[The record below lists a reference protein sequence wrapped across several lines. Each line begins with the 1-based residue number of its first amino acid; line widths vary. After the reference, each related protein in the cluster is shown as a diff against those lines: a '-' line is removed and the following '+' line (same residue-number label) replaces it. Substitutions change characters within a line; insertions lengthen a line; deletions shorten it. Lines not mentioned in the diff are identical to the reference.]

1 MTDSK
6 LEIFA
11 HIAGVLALVILGFD
25 LYYDHVQGP
34 DLSIQYFP
42 SEYDGITN
50 YDVNEDITFSFQIH
64 NSGGK
69 TAFVEYIF
77 IDQITGSG
85 NELIYVGANAEPS
98 GKFYIDSGKTKEIN
112 ITLPAP
118 NSKITNELK
127 IRIRYEPGFKIV
139 ESKVIPIT
147 WY

>member
-6 LEIFA
+6 FETFA
-11 HIAGVLALVILGFD
+11 HIAGILALVILGIN

-34 DLSIQYFP
+34 DLSIQSFP
-42 SEYDGITN
+42 SEYTGIKKF
-50 YDVNEDITFSFQIH
+50 DVNEDIAFSFQIH
-64 NSGGK
+64 NNGGK
-69 TAFVEYIF
+69 TAFVKYIF

-85 NELIYVGANAEPS
+85 NELSYVGANAEPS
-98 GKFYIDSGKTKEIN
+98 GKFYIDSGKTEEIN

-118 NSKITNELK
+118 NSKITNEFK
-127 IRIRYEPGFKIV
+127 ISIWYEPGFKFV

>member
-6 LEIFA
+6 FETFA
-11 HIAGVLALVILGFD
+11 HIAGVLALVILGIN

-34 DLSIQYFP
+34 DLSIQSFP
-42 SEYDGITN
+42 SEYSGITKF
-50 YDVNEDITFSFQIH
+50 DANEDITFSFKIY
-64 NSGGK
+64 NDGGK
-69 TAFVEYIF
+69 TAFIEHIF

-85 NELIYVGANAEPS
+85 NELHYVGAHADPYTD
-98 GKFYIDSGKTKEIN
+98 FYIVSGETKEIN

-118 NSKITNELK
+118 HSKITNEIK
-127 IRIRYEPGFKIV
+127 ILIRYGPEFKLV